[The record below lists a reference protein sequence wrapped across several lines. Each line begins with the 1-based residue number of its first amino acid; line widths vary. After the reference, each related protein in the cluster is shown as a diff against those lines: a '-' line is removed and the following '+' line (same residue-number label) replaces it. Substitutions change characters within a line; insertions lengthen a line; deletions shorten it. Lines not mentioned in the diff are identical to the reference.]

1 MIAFLQGKTLELTS
15 EWVLLDVHGVGYE
28 VFISQTTFSELEM
41 KSQSGSENQLN
52 LWIYTHVREDA
63 LTLFGFFTRFEKNLF
78 LSLLKVTGIGPKMG
92 MSILSGARPEKIFD
106 MIEAGDVKA
115 LTALPKLGKKTAEQ
129 MILTLKGKLVISEP
143 TEKMKQIE
151 LHEPIR
157 SALLNLGFKPQIVA
171 EFIKTLPEEA
181 DFETGVRQGLQ
192 VLSAKPG

>member
-1 MIAFLQGKTLELTS
+1 MIAFLQGKILELTS

-92 MSILSGARPEKIFD
+92 MSILSGARPEKIFE

-143 TEKMKQIE
+143 TEKMKKIE

-192 VLSAKPG
+192 VLSAQPG